1 MFGVTSSALLLVSID
16 GTIVAT
22 ALPTLSRE
30 LGANVAWTT
39 WTISGYALGTVT
51 AMPIAG
57 RLSDLLGRKRMFLT
71 FASIFTLASLCCGLV
86 DNIFVLIALRFLQ
99 ALGGSGLMP
108 SATGVISDQF
118 GNDRDRPIGLMTSI
132 FPLGAM
138 IGPVLGGVIV
148 TFSTWRLIFFINVP
162 IGLVLIVMLWWLL
175 PPDPTTNA
183 RTMRIDIIGTGLFA
197 FTIVALMLGLNELGQ
212 LGWRSAAAWSI
223 LVVAVVLG
231 GAFWRRQTQ
240 SPYAVLPLALL
251 KQRQFAVV
259 NVLNLLYGAAA
270 LGIFS
275 LVPLYAQSRFGMA
288 PLQAGALL
296 TIRAASMAFMS
307 TVTALLVLQR
317 FGYRRPMLGG
327 FVLVGLGL
335 LLLSMAPT
343 VVPGFAWLTLSCIVS
358 GLGVGLAGPPSNN
371 ASLQLMPH
379 DVAAMSGLR
388 AMFRQL
394 GGIVSLSITA
404 AVIAGSTLGPQ
415 VLIYVFAVLGILTLI
430 GAPLTLGVPENQ
442 PPTKALDEPNRV
454 VDQYVPPDLAA
465 RVRDLP
471 D

>member
-1 MFGVTSSALLLVSID
+1 
-16 GTIVAT
+16 
-22 ALPTLSRE
+22 
-30 LGANVAWTT
+30 
-39 WTISGYALGTVT
+39 
-51 AMPIAG
+51 
-57 RLSDLLGRKRMFLT
+57 
-71 FASIFTLASLCCGLV
+71 
-86 DNIFVLIALRFLQ
+86 
-99 ALGGSGLMP
+99 
-108 SATGVISDQF
+108 
-118 GNDRDRPIGLMTSI
+118 MTSI

-148 TFSTWRLIFFINVP
+148 TFFTWRLIFFINVP
-162 IGLVLIVMLWWLL
+162 IGLVLIAMLWWLL
-175 PPDPTTNA
+175 PPDPVTKA
-183 RTMRIDIIGTGLFA
+183 RTVRIDSFGTGLFA
-197 FTIVALMLGLNELGQ
+197 LTIVALMLGLNELGQ
-212 LGWRSAAAWSI
+212 LGWRSAVGWSI
-223 LVVAVVLG
+223 LLVAVVLG
-231 GAFWRRQTQ
+231 GAFWRRQAQ

-335 LLLSMAPT
+335 LLLSVAPT

-454 VDQYVPPDLAA
+454 VDQYAPPDLAA